1 MPDTAPRILIAGS
14 LTRDRIRLA
23 KSQTEVTGGVVWHAG
38 RTLAALGT
46 AVTVVTRTAPDDRVL
61 LNPLIEDGVHVIWEP
76 ANQTT
81 TLVLSYDP
89 HNPDARTVDVE
100 ALAEAIRAE
109 SLSEAMND
117 PRKRVDLVYLGPV
130 HQNDLAADCIGVI
143 GEDASVRVALDA
155 QGLLR
160 QQSGRRLVAGCSPDL
175 DQWLAVIDVVKVSE
189 GEARTLLG
197 EATKPSS
204 FLVTALAETLAG
216 RLRGREVVMTCGLEG
231 AWTWHEGTVSHA
243 TAQPVPGDPTG
254 AGDLFF
260 AAYLARRC
268 AGDSCDTA
276 ARLAAGHVARRLAR
290 RAASRRP

>member
-23 KSQTEVTGGVVWHAG
+23 KAQSEVTGGVVWHAG

-46 AVTVVTRTAPDDRVL
+46 AVTIVTRTAPGDRVL

-76 ANQTT
+76 ANHTT

-89 HNPDARTVDVE
+89 RNPDVRTVDVE

-117 PRKRVDLVYLGPV
+117 PRRKVDLLYLGPV

-143 GEDASVRVALDA
+143 RDASVRVALDA

-175 DQWLAVIDVVKVSE
+175 
-189 GEARTLLG
+189 ARL
-197 EATKPSS
+197 
-204 FLVTALAETLAG
+204 TALEIASMDCFCPTTLF
-216 RLRGREVVMTCGLEG
+216 LI
-231 AWTWHEGTVSHA
+231 
-243 TAQPVPGDPTG
+243 
-254 AGDLFF
+254 
-260 AAYLARRC
+260 
-268 AGDSCDTA
+268 
-276 ARLAAGHVARRLAR
+276 
-290 RAASRRP
+290 